1 LRRSTWMLLLAMC
14 LASVV
19 VVVAAPSSNRFGQPV
34 RGIASPGDYPEGL
47 AWDGA
52 RLWSNNYSNGTL
64 YAVDPSDGRILRAHS
79 GNGLP
84 IHPEGL
90 AWDGTHLWTCDWTT
104 GHIFKLR
111 DTGTDVEIVADFP
124 PPELAGGP
132 VGLEW
137 DGAHLW
143 LATWGQG
150 TGNYSQ
156 LFKLDPTTLAVVQ
169 RFELP
174 VWWVEDL
181 AWDGHYL
188 WSCDWLF
195 RKGFA
200 IDTATGDTLHT
211 YATPGPHPVGMAW
224 DGTHLWISDTDK
236 DSLWALD
243 ITRTTA
249 VESRTWSALKRAFR

>member
-1 LRRSTWMLLLAMC
+1 MRRSAWMSLALC
-14 LASVV
+14 LASFV

-47 AWDGA
+47 AWDGT

-64 YAVDPSDGRILRAHS
+64 YAVDPADGRILRAHS

-90 AWDGTHLWTCDWTT
+90 AWDGTYLWTCDWTT
-104 GHIFKLR
+104 GKIFKLR
-111 DTGTDVEIVADFP
+111 DTGTEVEIVADFP
-124 PPELAGGP
+124 PPESAGGP

-137 DGAHLW
+137 DGTHLW

-156 LFKLDPTTLAVVQ
+156 LFKLDPTTLAVLQ
-169 RFELP
+169 RFDLP

-188 WSCDWLF
+188 WSADWLF

-200 IDTATGDTLHT
+200 IDTVTGDTLHT

-224 DGTHLWISDTDK
+224 DGTHLWVSDTEK

-243 ITRTTA
+243 IARPTA